1 MSKELIKTL
10 DEKMNKTTEALKR
23 DLATLK
29 AGRANPSMLDRIG
42 VEYYGS
48 LTPLNQMANISA
60 PESRVLLIQPW
71 DRNTIKD
78 IEKAILVSDLGIN
91 PSNDGT
97 VIRLVVPELTEET
110 RKNLVKTVKKMGEE
124 SKIVIRNLRREA
136 NDKVKKM
143 KKEMSED
150 EVKVLEEKIQKET
163 DKFIKE
169 IDNIVDKKE
178 KDLMSL

>member
-10 DEKMNKTTEALKR
+10 DEKMNKTAEALKR

-60 PESRVLLIQPW
+60 PEPRVLLIQPW
-71 DRNTIKD
+71 DRNTMKD

-110 RKNLVKTVKKMGEE
+110 RKDLVKTVKRMGEE
-124 SKIVIRNLRREA
+124 SKIIIRNLRREA

-169 IDNIVDKKE
+169 IDSIIDKKE

>member
-10 DEKMNKTTEALKR
+10 DEKMNKTAEALKR

-60 PESRVLLIQPW
+60 PEPRVLLIQPW
-71 DRNTIKD
+71 DRNTMKD

-110 RKNLVKTVKKMGEE
+110 RKDLVKTIKRMGEE
-124 SKIVIRNLRREA
+124 SKIIIRNLRREA

-169 IDNIVDKKE
+169 IDSIIDKKE